1 MCMHER
7 KQAGKTESRQ
17 KKKREGGMRAQFVDS
32 KAHETHNLA
41 AYLLKGHWQ
50 ESWTG
55 IYVTLPLFLS
65 LQKAEGH
72 RKSLGT
78 VQPSKQPDGRAAVI
92 IENCITAGH

>member
-1 MCMHER
+1 
-7 KQAGKTESRQ
+7 
-17 KKKREGGMRAQFVDS
+17 MRAQFVDS

-50 ESWTG
+50 AGWTG
-55 IYVTLPLFLS
+55 IYVTLSLACTLSLS

-78 VQPSKQPDGRAAVI
+78 VQPSRQPDGRAAVI
-92 IENCITAGH
+92 MENCITAGH